1 MACDFH
7 LKDVQL
13 LTNYTLFVMKKS
25 IWSYLSL
32 YVGMMIFVA
41 CSTVPFTG
49 RKQFAPIPSGQM
61 ISLGKSSYNQ
71 VLDESKLSNNQSYVN
86 MVNEA
91 GLKVSGAVEQYMK
104 ENKMTKR
111 IEGYEWEFHVLEEDI
126 LNAWCMPGG
135 KIAFYEGIMPVCEDE
150 TGVAVVMGH
159 EIAHAVAKHS
169 NERLGQQLIIQ
180 LGGMALAEALEK
192 EKETTQQ
199 LALAAFGLGAQIGV
213 ILPYSRKHES
223 EADEL
228 GLYFMAMAGYN
239 PQEAPEFWE
248 RMMQKSQGQ
257 SRPPE
262 FLSTH
267 PHPQSR
273 IRDLNRHM
281 DKAMEYY
288 NR

>member
-1 MACDFH
+1 
-7 LKDVQL
+7 
-13 LTNYTLFVMKKS
+13 MKKS
-25 IWSYLSL
+25 VLL
-32 YVGMMIFVA
+32 YASMYVSIFIFVA
-41 CSTVPFTG
+41 CSTVPLTG

-61 ISLGKSSYNQ
+61 ISLGKSSYKQ
-71 VLDESKLSNNQSYVN
+71 VLDESKKSNNQNYIR
-86 MVNEA
+86 MVNGA
-91 GLKVSGAVEQYMK
+91 GQKVSRAVEQYMK
-104 ENKMTKR
+104 QNNMSNQ
-111 IEGYEWEFHVLEEDI
+111 INGYAWEFHVLADNM

-135 KIAFYEGIMPVCEDE
+135 KIAFYEGIMPVCENE

-169 NERLGQQLIIQ
+169 NERLGQQLLIQ
-180 LGGMALAEALEK
+180 LGGLALSEALKK

-199 LALAAFGLGAQIGV
+199 LALAAFGLGSQIGV

-239 PQEAPEFWE
+239 PEEAPAFWE
-248 RMMQKSQGQ
+248 RMMEKSEGQ

-267 PHPQSR
+267 PHPNSR
-273 IRDLNRHM
+273 IRALNRHM
-281 DKAMEYY
+281 NKAMDYY
-288 NR
+288 SNSK

>member
-1 MACDFH
+1 
-7 LKDVQL
+7 
-13 LTNYTLFVMKKS
+13 MKKS
-25 IWSYLSL
+25 YLFFASTYAGIL
-32 YVGMMIFVA
+32 IFVA

-71 VLDESKLSNNQSYVN
+71 VLDESKKSNNQNYIN
-86 MVNEA
+86 MVNGA
-91 GLKVSGAVEQYMK
+91 GLKVSKAVEKYMAQ
-104 ENKMTKR
+104 NNLSKR
-111 IEGYEWEFHVLEEDI
+111 IKGYTWEFHVLEDNI

-135 KIAFYEGIMPVCEDE
+135 KIAFYEGIMPVCNDE

-169 NERLGQQLIIQ
+169 NERLGQQLLIQ
-180 LGGMALAEALEK
+180 LGGLALSEALKK

-199 LALAAFGLGAQIGV
+199 LALAAFGLGTQVGV
-213 ILPYSRKHES
+213 MLPYSRKHES

-228 GLYFMAMAGYN
+228 GLYFMALAGYN
-239 PQEAPEFWE
+239 PQAAPAFWE
-248 RMMQKSQGQ
+248 RMKEKSQGQ

-267 PHPQSR
+267 PHPNSR
-273 IRDLNRHM
+273 IRALNNHM
-281 DKAMEYY
+281 NKAMDYY
-288 NR
+288 KNSK